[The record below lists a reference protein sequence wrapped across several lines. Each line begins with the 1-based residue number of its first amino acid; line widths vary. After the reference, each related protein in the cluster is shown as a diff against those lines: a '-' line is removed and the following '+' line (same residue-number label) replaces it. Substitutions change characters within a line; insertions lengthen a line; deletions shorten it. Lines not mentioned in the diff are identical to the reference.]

1 MKKVGRY
8 NRLSGVFKKIHAFF
22 ANRFASDSRCIPAV
36 NADYAKV
43 MGKYNPMMFCLN
55 DSENATDE
63 DCARIVDFMET
74 LFPDKSAFEK

>member
-1 MKKVGRY
+1 
-8 NRLSGVFKKIHAFF
+8 
-22 ANRFASDSRCIPAV
+22 
-36 NADYAKV
+36 

-55 DSENATDE
+55 DSENTTDE

>member
-1 MKKVGRY
+1 MACVGLCPGEWAATAYSRFRSEIRVVY
-8 NRLSGVFKKIHAFF
+8 RLS
-22 ANRFASDSRCIPAV
+22 
-36 NADYAKV
+36 KV

-55 DSENATDE
+55 DSENTTDE